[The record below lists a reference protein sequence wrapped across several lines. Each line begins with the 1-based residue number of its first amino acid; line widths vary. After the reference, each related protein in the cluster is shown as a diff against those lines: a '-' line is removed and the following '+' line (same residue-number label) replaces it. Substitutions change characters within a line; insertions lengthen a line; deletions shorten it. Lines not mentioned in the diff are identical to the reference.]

1 MRLRAG
7 FRPDAACLAWAL
19 TLAVACASARDLGV
33 RGTTWPVAE
42 PDLLA
47 AIAAHLDGMERSG
60 EFTRLE
66 NEARERARR
75 SVEEP
80 VPVPGIGAAKVA
92 RTRLFDPSIVVQEDI
107 AGPDGAVIAA
117 AGTRIDPFDHAPLTR
132 DVLFIDGRR
141 EAEVAW
147 AMARE
152 RPAKIVLLAGR
163 PLDLMR
169 RHGRAFYFDAGGRLA
184 ARFAIRATPTLLARD
199 GAHLA
204 LTEVPVE
211 DRPHGRAAAADSTRC
226 AP

>member
-1 MRLRAG
+1 MSRRPGIRPAAAIRA
-7 FRPDAACLAWAL
+7 AAL
-19 TLAVACASARDLGV
+19 TLAVACASASDLGV

-47 AIAAHLDGMERSG
+47 AIAAHLEGMERSG
-60 EFTRLE
+60 DFARLE
-66 NEARERARR
+66 SEARERARR
-75 SVEEP
+75 SLEEP
-80 VPVPGIGAAKVA
+80 EPVLGIVAARA
-92 RTRLFDPSIVVQEDI
+92 ESTRLFDPSIVVQEDI
-107 AGPDGAVIAA
+107 PGPGGAVIAA

-132 DVLFIDGRR
+132 DVLFVDGRR

-184 ARFAIRATPTLLARD
+184 ARFAIRATPTRLARD
-199 GAHLA
+199 GAHLV

-211 DRPHGRAAAADSTRC
+211 DRPHGRAAAADSTRSG
-226 AP
+226 P

>member
-1 MRLRAG
+1 MRRRASMQ
-7 FRPDAACLAWAL
+7 PAAAILGAAL
-19 TLAVACASARDLGV
+19 TLCVASASDLGV

-47 AIAAHLDGMERSG
+47 AIAAHLEGMERSG
-60 EFTRLE
+60 EFARLE
-66 NEARERARR
+66 SEARERARH
-75 SVEEP
+75 SLEEP
-80 VPVPGIGAAKVA
+80 EPVPGIVAAKVG

-107 AGPDGAVIAA
+107 LGPGGAVIAA
-117 AGTRIDPFDHAPLTR
+117 AGTRIDPFEHAPLTR
-132 DVLFIDGRR
+132 DVLFVDGRR

-147 AMARE
+147 AMAHG

-184 ARFAIRATPTLLARD
+184 ARFGIRATPARLARE
-199 GAHLA
+199 GAHLV
-204 LTEVPVE
+204 LTEVPVGE
-211 DRPHGRAAAADSTRC
+211 RPRRENSAADSTRS